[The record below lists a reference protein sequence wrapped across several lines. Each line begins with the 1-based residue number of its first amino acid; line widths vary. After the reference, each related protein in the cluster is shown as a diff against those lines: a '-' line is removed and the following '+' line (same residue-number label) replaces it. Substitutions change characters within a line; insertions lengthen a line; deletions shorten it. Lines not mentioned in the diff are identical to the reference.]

1 MAWNTSD
8 FLPKPW
14 AATGDKNTIPTSQVN
29 AGEASW
35 NDGFPQET
43 SMPLQAGGYAPER
56 KDFNGGMY
64 AISKHTFFQQ
74 SGNLYPWNNGLDYDK
89 GAHVLGSNGLEY
101 IAVANNGVSSTVKNP
116 VNDSNGTYWRSFLD
130 MIYPVGSIYMSVLST
145 NPATFFG
152 GTWQKIQGQFLL
164 GAGGGYT
171 LGTSGGN
178 ASVTLTTANMPSHN
192 HTVTAANTGAHT
204 HTLKAANVTAASAGG
219 HTHTATNASNG
230 AHTHTVSGSA
240 ASNGG
245 HTHTRGTMDITGKT
259 VNSPND
265 WQNGEQF
272 TDADT
277 FTNSGALWMGDSQTI
292 TKRYK
297 QENITSQAIATS
309 INFQASKGWTGET
322 STNGAHTHT
331 TSGTAASN
339 GNHTHTITVTTAGAH
354 THTVSG
360 TSESAGNHTHTMTCG
375 SKGSGTAVNIL
386 PPYLVVNIWQRT
398 A

>member
-1 MAWNTSD
+1 MPWNTSD
-8 FLPKPW
+8 FLPEPW
-14 AATGDKNTIPTSQVN
+14 AASGDKNTIPTSQVN

-35 NDGFPQET
+35 DDGFPQET

-56 KDFNGGMY
+56 KDFNGGLN
-64 AISKHTFFQQ
+64 AISKHTVWQQ
-74 SGNLYPWNNGLDYDK
+74 SGNLYPWANTLDYEK
-89 GAHVLGSNGLEY
+89 GAHVLGSNGVEY

-116 VNDSNGTYWRSFLD
+116 TQDSNGTYWRSFLD

-152 GTWQKIQGQFLL
+152 GTWQKIQGKFLL

-178 ASVTLTTANMPSHN
+178 ASVTLSTANMPSHN
-192 HTVTAANTGAHT
+192 HTVTAASTGAHT

-230 AHTHTVSGSA
+230 AHTHSVSGSA
-240 ASNGG
+240 ASNGS
-245 HTHTRGTMDITGKT
+245 HTHTRGTMDITGT
-259 VNSPND
+259 FSGVG
-265 WQNGEQF
+265 QYY
-272 TDADT
+272 ADGAAKAAK
-277 FTNSGALWMGDSQTI
+277 FSGAFYRVNT
-292 TKRYK
+292 TNNP
-297 QENITSQAIATS
+297 ENGAVVANDGAQRDDVFGFKAATT
-309 INFQASKGWTGET
+309 WTGAT

-375 SKGSGTAVNIL
+375 NKGSGTAVNIL
-386 PPYLVVNIWQRT
+386 PPYFVVNIWQRT

>member
-1 MAWNTSD
+1 MPRNTSD
-8 FLPKPW
+8 FLPEPW
-14 AATGDKNTIPTSQVN
+14 AASGDKNTIPTSQVN

-35 NDGFPQET
+35 DDGFPQET

-56 KDFNGGMY
+56 KDFNGGLN
-64 AISKHTFFQQ
+64 AISKHTVWQQ
-74 SGNLYPWNNGLDYDK
+74 SGNLYPWIGTLDYDK
-89 GAHVLGSNGLEY
+89 GAHVLGGDGLEY
-101 IAVANNGVSSTVKNP
+101 IAVANNGVSSTVKDP
-116 VNDSNGTYWRSFLD
+116 TQDSNGTYWRSFLD

-152 GTWQKIQGQFLL
+152 GTWAQIQGKFLL
-164 GAGGGYT
+164 ASGGGYT

-192 HTVTAANTGAHT
+192 HTVTAASTGAHM

-245 HTHTRGTMDITGKT
+245 HTHTRGTMDITGSI
-259 VNSPND
+259 VAND
-265 WQNGEQF
+265 IDNGAEPF
-272 TDADT
+272 TEADS
-277 FTNSGALWMGDSQTI
+277 FTNSGALKMGKPVTIQTVPRRESTASGNTTYNSI
-292 TKRYK
+292 TF
-297 QENITSQAIATS
+297 T
-309 INFQASKGWTGET
+309 ASNNWTGAT

-339 GNHTHTITVTTAGAH
+339 GNHTHAITVTTAGAH
-354 THTVSG
+354 THAVSG

-375 SKGSGTAVNIL
+375 NKGSGTAVNIL